1 MPGSERS
8 GVVFRNLASMRAVP
22 RELVVAVERGAR
34 TALAR
39 GAVGGYPI
47 ADAVVT
53 LLDGNHHP
61 LDSNE
66 MAFQIATAQAI
77 ADAVAQAGPVLLEP
91 VMSLDVVAPDAYV
104 GGVVGNLSSRRAR
117 ILGIE
122 PRGGAQA
129 VTAEVPLANMFGYS
143 TDVRSLTQGR
153 ATFTMQFLR
162 FAPVPNH
169 VVAGIAQQVRTS

>member
-1 MPGSERS
+1 M
-8 GVVFRNLASMRAVP
+8 A
-22 RELVVAVERGAR
+22 
-34 TALAR
+34 
-39 GAVGGYPI
+39 GYPI

-53 LLDGNHHP
+53 LLDGSYHP

-77 ADAVAQAGPVLLEP
+77 ADALGRADVALLEP
-91 VMSLDVVAPDAYV
+91 LMSLDVVVPDQYV
-104 GGVVGNLSSRRAR
+104 GTVVGNLSSRRAR

-122 PRGGAQA
+122 ARGGAQA
-129 VTAEVPLANMFGYS
+129 VGAEVPLSSMFGYS

-162 FAPVPNH
+162 FAPVPGH
-169 VVAGIAQQVRTS
+169 VAAGVANRGSSS

>member
-1 MPGSERS
+1 
-8 GVVFRNLASMRAVP
+8 MRAVP
-22 RELVVAVERGAR
+22 RRTRRRCRAWIQDGAGSR
-34 TALAR
+34 RCRLAI
-39 GAVGGYPI
+39 PI

-53 LLDGNHHP
+53 LLDGAYHP

-77 ADAVAQAGPVLLEP
+77 ADALAKAGPVLLEP
-91 VMSLDVVAPDAYV
+91 LMSLDVVVPDQYV

-117 ILGIE
+117 IIGIE
-122 PRGGAQA
+122 PRGGSQA
-129 VTAEVPLANMFGYS
+129 IAAEVPLSGMFGYT

-169 VVAGIAQQVRTS
+169 VVESIANRVHSS

>member
-1 MPGSERS
+1 
-8 GVVFRNLASMRAVP
+8 VRAVP
-22 RELVVAVERGAR
+22 TEHVVAVERGSR

-39 GAVGGYPI
+39 GAVAGYPI

-53 LLDGNHHP
+53 LLDGAYHP

-77 ADAVAQAGPVLLEP
+77 ADALSKAGPVLLEP
-91 VMSLDVVAPDAYV
+91 LMSLDVVVPDQYV

-117 ILGIE
+117 IIGIE
-122 PRGGAQA
+122 PRGGSQA
-129 VTAEVPLANMFGYS
+129 IAAEVPLSCMFGYT

-153 ATFTMQFLR
+153 ATFTMEFLR
-162 FAPVPNH
+162 FAPVPNR
-169 VVAGIAQQVRTS
+169 VVESIANRVHSS